1 MGVLDVPGLSK
12 KTADS
17 LYATKRVDICI
28 YGATASGIMAA
39 ISAWQNGKTVEL
51 INPDSAFAGMPVAG
65 GLSYTDVTQASND
78 AWAIKGL
85 AGKLYQTI
93 WSQFYSA
100 AAGYV
105 SPVADYPT
113 FFTQS
118 LNGSLRATRIVLTQ
132 MLSETGVFITKGF
145 RVTAVTK
152 SGTQITSASFE
163 DASDASKPGFTITA
177 SQFIDATYEGDL
189 LAAAAC
195 SFTVGRE
202 ANSAYGETYNGVLS
216 PYQNNWQISPYVVE
230 GNPASGLLPGIQP
243 SMAAVGSGDNKVQAY
258 SYRVNVTTAAN
269 RRKFPEPENYNPMLY
284 EILGRQ
290 FAAGQ
295 ITTLAQIF
303 EIRAIKEGLFDMNN
317 AGAFGTLDFIGA
329 NWSYPTATYAEREQI
344 VKAHRDYTLGLF
356 KFLKTDPRTPAAIF
370 NSLAAYGLPDYTQ
383 MQSPDGFPAQ
393 LYVREARRLVGD
405 FVQTDRHCLR
415 TDPVTDGLCV
425 GYYAMDSHHT
435 QQVVVGGYFALEGN
449 FFKKTGPSN
458 TDGRYWVSYSVLL
471 PKVSECTNLLV
482 TFAVSASHAAFAS
495 IRLEPVAMQL
505 GEAAGFAA
513 SYAIDKGVNV
523 QAVPVDAIRDAMGVF
538 PSGGFVVDAPP
549 GANVPGTYN
558 VPHGKVVTS
567 GPWSEVFGLGSA
579 TTASI
584 FGPTFLY
591 DGAANAG
598 QCSASFRFDLPASGK
613 YNLYAFY
620 PHASNRFNHVPLTIK
635 YGGLTDSTKELNQ
648 QATGNWTLVGTFAFT
663 ANDPDNNSV
672 TVLNTGSGSGL
683 GVAVDAFCLQPV

>member
-1 MGVLDVPGLSK
+1 MSILDAPGISK

-17 LYATKRVDICI
+17 LYATKNVDICI

-39 ISAWQNGKTVEL
+39 ISAWQNGKSVAL
-51 INPDSAFAGMPVAG
+51 INPDQAFAGMPVAG

-78 AWAIKGL
+78 AWVLKGL
-85 AGKLYQTI
+85 TGTLYQTI

-118 LNGSLRATRIVLTQ
+118 LNGSLRATRTVLTQ
-132 MLSETGVFITKGF
+132 MLSETRVDITNGF
-145 RVTAVTK
+145 RIRSAAK
-152 SGTQITSASFE
+152 SGMKISSAIFE
-163 DASDASKPGFTITA
+163 DSTDPTKPSFTVVA
-177 SQFIDATYEGDL
+177 KQFIDATYEGDL

-202 ANSAYGETYNGVLS
+202 ANSVYGETYNGVLS
-216 PYQNNWQISPYVVE
+216 PYQNNWQISPYVID
-230 GNPASGLLPGIQP
+230 GNPVSGLLPGIQP
-243 SMAAVGSGDNKVQAY
+243 SLATIGTGDTKVQAY

-269 RRKFPEPENYNPMLY
+269 RRKIPDPDNYNPLLY

-303 EIRAIKEGLFDMNN
+303 EIRAIKDGLFDMNN
-317 AGAFGTLDFIGA
+317 AGAFGTLDYIGA
-329 NWSYPTATYAEREQI
+329 NWSYPTATYAQRDVI
-344 VKAHRDYTLGLF
+344 IAAHKDYTLGLF
-356 KFLKTDPRTPAAIF
+356 KFLKTDPRVPAAIF
-370 NSLAAYGLPDYTQ
+370 NSLVAYGLPDYTQ
-383 MQSPDGFPAQ
+383 MQTPTGFPGQ
-393 LYVREARRLVGD
+393 LYVREARRMIGD

-415 TDPVTDGLCV
+415 ITPVNDGVCV
-425 GYYAMDSHHT
+425 GYYAMDSHHV
-435 QQVVVGGYFALEGN
+435 QQAVAGGFFALEGN
-449 FFKKTGPSN
+449 FFQKTGPAN
-458 TDGRYWVSYSVLL
+458 TDGRYWISYGVML
-471 PKVSECTNLLV
+471 PKVTECTNLLV
-482 TFAVSASHAAFAS
+482 TFAISASHAAFAS

-505 GEAAGFAA
+505 GEAAGYAA
-513 SYAIDKGVNV
+513 SYAIDRNLSV
-523 QAVPVDAIRDAMGVF
+523 QAVPVGAIRDAMGVF

-549 GANVPGTYN
+549 GSAVPGTYN
-558 VPHGKVVTS
+558 VPNGKVITS
-567 GPWSEVFGLGSA
+567 GPWNELFGLGAA

-598 QCSASFRFDLPASGK
+598 LCSASFRFALPNAGK

-620 PHASNRFNHVPLTIK
+620 PASSSRYNHVALSIRF
-635 YGGLTDSTKELNQ
+635 GGSTDNTKELNE
-648 QATGNWTLVGTFAFT
+648 QATGNWVLVGTFAFT
-663 ANDPDNNSV
+663 ANDPDNNYV
-672 TVLNTGSGSGL
+672 TVLNTGSGAGL

>member
-1 MGVLDVPGLSK
+1 MSILDAPGITQK
-12 KTADS
+12 RADS
-17 LYATKRVDICI
+17 LYATKHVDICI

-39 ISAWQNGKTVEL
+39 ISAWQNGKSVEL
-51 INPDSAFAGMPVAG
+51 INPDQAFAGMPVAG

-78 AWAIKGL
+78 AWVLKGL
-85 AGKLYQTI
+85 TGTLYQTI

-100 AAGYV
+100 TV
-105 SPVADYPT
+105 TDFPT

-118 LNGSLRATRIVLTQ
+118 LNGSLRATRTVLTQ
-132 MLSETGVFITKGF
+132 MLSATRVTITNGF
-145 RVTAVTK
+145 R
-152 SGTQITSASFE
+152 IRSASKTGTVIDSAVFE
-163 DASDASKPGFTITA
+163 DSADPTKPSYTVIA
-177 SQFIDATYEGDL
+177 KQFIDATYEGDL

-202 ANSAYGETYNGVLS
+202 ANSIYGETYNGVLS
-216 PYQNNWQISPYVVE
+216 PYQNNWQVSPYVID

-243 SMAAVGSGDNKVQAY
+243 SLAAIGSGDAKVQAY
-258 SYRVNVTTAAN
+258 SYRVNVTTASN
-269 RRKFPEPENYNPMLY
+269 RRKFPDPNNYNPQLY

-295 ITTLAQIF
+295 ITALTQIF
-303 EIRAIKEGLFDMNN
+303 EIRAIKDGLFDMNN

-329 NWSYPTATYAEREQI
+329 NWGYPTATYDQRDAIIE
-344 VKAHRDYTLGLF
+344 AHKDYTLGLF
-356 KFLKTDPRTPAAIF
+356 KFIKTDPRTPIAIF

-383 MQSPDGFPAQ
+383 MQSSSGFPAQ
-393 LYVREARRLVGD
+393 LYVREARRMIGD
-405 FVQTDRHCLR
+405 FVQIDKHCLR
-415 TDPVTDGLCV
+415 TLPVNDGVCV
-425 GYYAMDSHHT
+425 GYYAMDSHHV
-435 QQVVVGGYFALEGN
+435 QQVVVGGFFALEGN
-449 FFKKTGPSN
+449 FFQKTGPSN
-458 TDGRYWVSYSVLL
+458 TDGRYWVSYGVML
-471 PKVSECTNLLV
+471 PKVAECTNLLV
-482 TFAVSASHAAFAS
+482 TFAISASHAAFAS

-505 GEAAGFAA
+505 GEAAGYAA
-513 SYAIDKGVNV
+513 SYAIDRNINV

-549 GANVPGTYN
+549 GAAIPGTYN
-558 VPHGKVVTS
+558 VPNGKVVTS
-567 GPWSEVFGLGSA
+567 GPWSELFGLGAA

-598 QCSASFRFDLPASGK
+598 QCSASFRFSLPNAGK

-620 PHASNRFNHVPLTIK
+620 PASATRYNHVALSIK
-635 YGGLTDSTKELNQ
+635 FGGATDNTKELNQ
-648 QATGNWTLVGTFAFT
+648 QATGNWVLVGTFAFT

-683 GVAVDAFCLQPV
+683 GVAVDAFCLQPL